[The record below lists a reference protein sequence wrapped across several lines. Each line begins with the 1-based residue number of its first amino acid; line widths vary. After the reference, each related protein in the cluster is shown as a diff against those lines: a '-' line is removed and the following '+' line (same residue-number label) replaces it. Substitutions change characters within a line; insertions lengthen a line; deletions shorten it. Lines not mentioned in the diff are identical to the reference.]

1 VSVSLR
7 WSDAAAA
14 AARTAADRADLWLP
28 GALGALGYL
37 AWLPLLVTVAVP
49 PRVSDL
55 AFLGAGLFSSGL
67 FPLNV
72 LLIAT
77 VATLAVLAGCLLAAF
92 AEAAVLR
99 GGGHGTPGRSLTGEV
114 EAILSVMLLA
124 ALPAIAATAA
134 VATAVAAVAPA
145 EFVAP
150 DSAIPL
156 VLRVAGHVTPL
167 LAGLGVLVVVG
178 QAFGAVAMR
187 RAVGP
192 AAAPVSAAIRAGLRD
207 LARHPL
213 RRLGVALASFVAD
226 LIALALA
233 IALLRV
239 LWAPIRAELGAGQLI
254 SPQALL
260 LLLGFVAIW
269 LALVIAFGALHAWI
283 STWWS
288 LELAGSTA
296 EGRPAAQEA
305 HP

>member
-1 VSVSLR
+1 VSRSPR
-7 WSDAAAA
+7 WTVAATA

-28 GALGALGYL
+28 GALGAIGYL

-49 PRVSDL
+49 PRASDL
-55 AFLGAGLFSSGL
+55 AFLGADLFSSGF

-77 VATLAVLAGCLLAAF
+77 LATLVVLAGCLLAAF
-92 AEAAVLR
+92 AEAALLR
-99 GGGHGTPGRSLTGEV
+99 AAGHGTPGRSLTGEV
-114 EAILSVMLLA
+114 EAILSVMLVA
-124 ALPAIAATAA
+124 ALPALAAAA
-134 VATAVAAVAPA
+134 ALSSAVAAVAPA

-150 DSAIPL
+150 DSGIPL
-156 VLRVAGHVTPL
+156 VWRLAGRVVPL
-167 LAGLGVLVVVG
+167 LAGLGVLAVLG
-178 QAFGAVAMR
+178 QAFGAVAIR

-192 AAAPVSAAIRAGLRD
+192 AAAPVGVAMRAAVRD
-207 LARHPL
+207 LAQHPV
-213 RRLGVALASFVAD
+213 RRIGIALASFVAD
-226 LIALALA
+226 LVALALA

-239 LWAPIRAELGAGQLI
+239 LWAPIRADLGAGQLV
-254 SPQALL
+254 SPPALL

-269 LALVIAFGALHAWI
+269 LALVFCFGALHAWI

-288 LELAGSTA
+288 LELARPPA

>member
-1 VSVSLR
+1 MSRSPR
-7 WSDAAAA
+7 WVDAAVV

-49 PRVSDL
+49 PRASDL
-55 AFLGAGLFSSGL
+55 AFLGADLFSSGL

-77 VATLAVLAGCLLAAF
+77 LATLVVLAGCLLAAF
-92 AEAAVLR
+92 AETALLRAA
-99 GGGHGTPGRSLTGEV
+99 GHGTPGRSLTGEV
-114 EAILSVMLLA
+114 EAILSVMLVA
-124 ALPAIAATAA
+124 ALPALAAVAA
-134 VATAVAAVAPA
+134 VATAIAAVAPA

-150 DSAIPL
+150 DSATPL
-156 VLRVAGHVTPL
+156 AWRLAGRVAPL
-167 LAGLGVLVVVG
+167 LAALTVLIVLG

-187 RAVGP
+187 RAVGVT
-192 AAAPVSAAIRAGLRD
+192 AAPVSAAMRAGLRD
-207 LARHPL
+207 LARHPV
-213 RRLGVALASFVAD
+213 RRLGIALASFVVD

-239 LWAPIRAELGAGQLI
+239 LWAPIRADLGAGRLV
-254 SPQALL
+254 SPQTLL

-269 LALVIAFGALHAWI
+269 LALVFSFGALHAWI

-288 LELAGSTA
+288 LELAGPTA
-296 EGRPAAQEA
+296 EGRPAAEEA